1 MLELSFVGR
10 LASKRVL
17 TVCLPRSVRKE
28 VQQIKNGHSH
38 QHSSPG
44 MGAATDNEPKKTPPS
59 SGELR
64 RPNSWSGSWG
74 SFSESLRELFS
85 CDKADADM
93 PRGPSSSTSPP
104 DGAPDLLPQA
114 PGT

>member
-17 TVCLPRSVRKE
+17 TSCLPCSVRKE

-38 QHSSPG
+38 QQSSSG
-44 MGAATDNEPKKTPPS
+44 IGAATDNEPT
-59 SGELR
+59 GEFK
-64 RPNSWSGSWG
+64 RPDSWSGSFG
-74 SFSESLRELFS
+74 AFSESLRELFS
-85 CDKADADM
+85 SDKADADM